1 MYFIFKI
8 LKIFGFR
15 PDEFNANLKLWL
27 KRIMH
32 ETDEVR
38 IRALKH
44 LKIFLAEH
52 RSELN
57 KMILSET
64 DVHPLI
70 VEVCLLHII
79 QIYCACILHY
89 YLCIV

>member
-1 MYFIFKI
+1 M
-8 LKIFGFR
+8 
-15 PDEFNANLKLWL
+15 LWL
-27 KRIMH
+27 KRITH

-44 LKIFLAEH
+44 LQTFLEEH

-57 KMILSET
+57 RMILSET

-70 VEVCLLHII
+70 VEVCLLLLYMKH
-79 QIYCACILHY
+79 
-89 YLCIV
+89 

>member
-1 MYFIFKI
+1 LHYFVYVIYI
-8 LKIFGFR
+8 KIFNLR
-15 PDEFNANLKLWL
+15 PEGFNANLKLWL
-27 KRIMH
+27 KRITH

-44 LKIFLAEH
+44 LQTFLEEH

-70 VEVCLLHII
+70 VEVSL
-79 QIYCACILHY
+79 
-89 YLCIV
+89 

>member
-1 MYFIFKI
+1 LHFTCFLVFI
-8 LKIFGFR
+8 KIFNLR
-15 PDEFNANLKLWL
+15 PDGFNANLKLWL

-44 LKIFLAEH
+44 LQIFLAEH

-70 VEVCLLHII
+70 VEVCL
-79 QIYCACILHY
+79 
-89 YLCIV
+89 

>member
-1 MYFIFKI
+1 MYFIQVFN
-8 LKIFGFR
+8 FR
-15 PDEFNANLKLWL
+15 PEGFNANLTLWL
-27 KRIMH
+27 KRITH

-44 LKIFLAEH
+44 LQTFLEKH

-70 VEVCLLHII
+70 VEVCL
-79 QIYCACILHY
+79 
-89 YLCIV
+89 